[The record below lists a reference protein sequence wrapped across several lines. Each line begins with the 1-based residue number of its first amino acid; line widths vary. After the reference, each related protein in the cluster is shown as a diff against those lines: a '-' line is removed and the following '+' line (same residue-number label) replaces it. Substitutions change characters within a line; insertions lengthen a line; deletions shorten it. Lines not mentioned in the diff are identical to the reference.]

1 MSTTLQES
9 PPQLRDRDERK
20 TKQRRSPLRRRLI
33 DAERGMSLGLKRDS
47 SLFVYLF
54 GLSVVIAA
62 GFVLG
67 LSLTQW
73 SILIVCSTMIL
84 AAELINMALRS
95 IEQALPDD
103 TQANLCEAR
112 RFGSAA
118 GLCTFVGS
126 VIVVGLMFAER
137 ISHMWNG

>member
-1 MSTTLQES
+1 MSSTLQDA
-9 PPQLRDRDERK
+9 PHKMDQRK
-20 TKQRRSPLRRRLI
+20 SQRRSPWRLRLI
-33 DAERGMSLGLKRDS
+33 EAERGMSHGLKRDS
-47 SLFVYLF
+47 SLYVYLF

-73 SILIVCSTMIL
+73 SILIVCSTMVL
-84 AAELINMALRS
+84 AAELFNMALRA
-95 IEQALPDD
+95 IEQSQPEDSPL
-103 TQANLCEAR
+103 NVREAT

-118 GLCTFVGS
+118 GLCTFVGAI
-126 VIVVGLMFAER
+126 VVVGLMFTER